1 MGFFGDLWDIA
12 KSAAAIAVGAPIALG
27 VWAADKAGIIDLPEE
42 VGEAEAIDENS
53 SAQEINDSAELLEK
67 MRSVYRRDGENIEE
81 SIQERISVFFDDW
94 IDHLE
99 DDEDFATYYD
109 ISALRREQRRLMRE
123 IRGSLTRPVSI
134 RISMDDS
141 ECMSILSM
149 SPGPQKKDRM
159 DRFCKEV
166 FRDAR
171 EDLESKIEDVLYRQ
185 TDEITKIM
193 REYVERKTS
202 AADRKKKEFEKME
215 KDMKSN
221 TFNAEEA
228 QLNPKAKIYALDEI
242 KKILAA

>member
-27 VWAADKAGIIDLPEE
+27 AWAADKAGIIDLSGD
-42 VGEAEAIDENS
+42 VGKTEAIDENS

-81 SIQERISVFFDDW
+81 SIQERISIFFDDW

-99 DDEDFATYYD
+99 DDDDFAAYYD
-109 ISALRREQRRLMRE
+109 ISALRREQRRLVRD

-149 SPGPQKKDRM
+149 SPGSQKEKKM

-166 FRDAR
+166 IRDAR

-185 TDEITKIM
+185 TDEITNIM
-193 REYVERKTS
+193 REYVERKAS

-215 KDMKSN
+215 KDMESN

-228 QLNPKAKIYALDEI
+228 QLNPKAKIFALEEI